1 VPRNFL
7 FESSFVLSILA
18 LALSQAHAEPLL
30 IKGGQF
36 MMGSNEGMPH
46 ERPIHKKSV
55 ASFKLDISPVTVQQ
69 FGAWVRKTNYQTD
82 ADRYGNSLVF
92 DMDAGRWLLVDG
104 AHWQSPLG
112 PEGAIA
118 QSDHPVTQVSW
129 NDANQYCN
137 AFSGRLP
144 TEAEYE
150 YAGKGAGIYDT
161 PVYSFGDAVVRDGDF
176 LINIYTGEF
185 PFRNTNED
193 GYLYT
198 APVGETGITPLG
210 LTDMAGNVW
219 EWTSDWYGPYLASNP
234 PQKEKALRTGSFL
247 CDKDV
252 CAGYRTT
259 GRTHSTPDSS
269 LAHSGFRC
277 AYDVEV
283 VAN

>member
-1 VPRNFL
+1 MLR
-7 FESSFVLSILA
+7 SILT
-18 LALSQAHAEPLL
+18 LSYLLLTLGNAYAAPLL
-30 IKGGQF
+30 IKGGEF

-46 ERPIHKKSV
+46 ERPVHNKSV
-55 ASFKLDISPVTVQQ
+55 ATFKLDISPVTVQQ
-69 FGAWVRKTNYQTD
+69 FSDWVSKTHYQTE
-82 ADRYGNSLVF
+82 AERYGNALVF
-92 DMDAGRWLLVDG
+92 IMDSGRWLLVDG
-104 AHWQSPLG
+104 ADWQHPLG
-112 PEGAIA
+112 PDGALA
-118 QSDHPVTQVSW
+118 SDNHPVTQVSW
-129 NDANQYCN
+129 NDANQYCT
-137 AFSGRLP
+137 AIGGRLP

-161 PVYSFGDAVVRDGDF
+161 PVYSFGDAVAKDGDF

-185 PFRNTNED
+185 PFHNTNED

-259 GRTHSTPDSS
+259 GRTHSTPDTS
-269 LAHSGFRC
+269 LAHTGFRC

-283 VAN
+283 AAN